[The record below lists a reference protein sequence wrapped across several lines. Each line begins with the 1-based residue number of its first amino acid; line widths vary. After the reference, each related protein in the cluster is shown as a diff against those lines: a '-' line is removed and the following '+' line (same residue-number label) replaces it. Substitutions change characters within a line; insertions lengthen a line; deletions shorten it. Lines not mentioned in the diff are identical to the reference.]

1 MKDYGIETNIEY
13 YCCVV
18 DLFGR
23 AGRLVEAEN
32 FIFTRVFKNN
42 PIIWRAMLSSCRV
55 YKDIVT
61 GKRATMKLIELEP
74 QESASYVPHNIY
86 VEAVDCCR
94 TIGCEC
100 QRTDATMRGYEGAW
114 SELDLEQLKLWLEVE
129 M

>member
-23 AGRLVEAEN
+23 AG
-32 FIFTRVFKNN
+32 
-42 PIIWRAMLSSCRV
+42 RV